1 MQYPKELKVVQ
12 DYNPCIEAIQ
22 NVCPFCCCSVLLQN
36 WRKKNIK
43 LKEFLS
49 VLKSLWSN
57 VWGKVG
63 IKTLNRQQ
71 TTYFGFFLELFLNLK
86 GLCFCFM
93 ALFSA
98 LVNKIKPRF
107 FLLLIIII
115 RVVANYFCL
124 GKPQYLW
131 SGFDCQVPTTWWNR
145 KPVAITSIPL
155 YSGGAIENLTQS
167 SSL

>member
-1 MQYPKELKVVQ
+1 MKYPKELSFITK
-12 DYNPCIEAIQ
+12 
-22 NVCPFCCCSVLLQN
+22 LK
-36 WRKKNIK
+36 KKNII

-49 VLKSLWSN
+49 VLKSFWLN
-57 VWGKVG
+57 IWGKG
-63 IKTLNRQQ
+63 CLKTLNRQQ
-71 TTYFGFFLELFLNLK
+71 AFATYFGFVLELFLNLK

-115 RVVANYFCL
+115 RVVAYYFCS

-131 SGFDCQVPTTWWNR
+131 SGFDGQVPTTWWNR
-145 KPVAITSIPL
+145 KPVALTSRPL